1 MNQEDLYQTVLFGA
15 KKLNKD
21 HRLDL
26 ILNLVPDD
34 KKMVVLEALGYQ
46 ISVLNPDRD
55 FSRTQGKFEITDEID
70 KLIEEPSVE
79 EV

>member
-21 HRLDL
+21 HKLDL

-34 KKMVVLEALGYQ
+34 KIESVLNALGYKLT
-46 ISVLNPDRD
+46 VLNPDRD
-55 FSRTQGKFEITDEID
+55 FTCGG
-70 KLIEEPSVE
+70 EE
-79 EV
+79 